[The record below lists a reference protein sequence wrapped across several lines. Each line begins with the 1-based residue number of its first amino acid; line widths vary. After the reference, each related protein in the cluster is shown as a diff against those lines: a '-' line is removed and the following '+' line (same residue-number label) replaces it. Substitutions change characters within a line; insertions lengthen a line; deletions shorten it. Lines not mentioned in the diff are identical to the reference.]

1 MDVFAREPVPGN
13 RMAMVADADD
23 LAVTK
28 MKMLR
33 FARWTSILP
42 ERLSIKPHRR

>member
-28 MKMLR
+28 MLR

-42 ERLSIKPHRR
+42 EWLSIKPHRR